1 MSGGSLDHLYSK
13 GSISY
18 EDLWKFNRVRTMLE
32 GLGLQKTK
40 LYQDIVPICE
50 ALVTARRSFEFM
62 KDALYDCE
70 FFISGDY
77 GEDQLRKSVE
87 EYEQS
92 R

>member
-1 MSGGSLDHLYSK
+1 MSGGSLDYLYSK

-40 LYQDIVPICE
+40 LYEDIVPICE
-50 ALVTARRSFEFM
+50 ALVTAYRSFEDM
-62 KDALYDCE
+62 KDVLHDCE

-77 GEDQLRKSVE
+77 EEDHLCKRIE
-87 EYEQS
+87 EYED